1 MQLQETTDGAVSSL
15 ETAQSYFAYSSCPGI
30 QINQE
35 WDVCSVQLCL
45 FVLLQMELESAG
57 PSVPSVI
64 HDENGNV
71 IDSRDPSGEPIQFVF
86 EEITWQQEIPW
97 EEAAQKLE
105 VAMYPFKK
113 VRKRDQALPWHV
125 YLGQVVFTAMSSHL
139 EDQQKPEATA

>member
-1 MQLQETTDGAVSSL
+1 MSAMSNSQ
-15 ETAQSYFAYSSCPGI
+15 P
-30 QINQE
+30 
-35 WDVCSVQLCL
+35 
-45 FVLLQMELESAG
+45 VLLQMELESTG
-57 PSVPSVI
+57 PSIPSVI

-113 VRKRDQALPWHV
+113 VRKGP
-125 YLGQVVFTAMSSHL
+125 GSSLARLFGAGHL
-139 EDQQKPEATA
+139 R

>member
-1 MQLQETTDGAVSSL
+1 
-15 ETAQSYFAYSSCPGI
+15 
-30 QINQE
+30 
-35 WDVCSVQLCL
+35 
-45 FVLLQMELESAG
+45 MELESTG

-64 HDENGNV
+64 YDENGNV

-113 VRKRDQALPWHV
+113 VRKGLYSSLKCLIRADHFYWA
-125 YLGQVVFTAMSSHL
+125 GQSTLRMSRSQRL
-139 EDQQKPEATA
+139 